1 MSRALKRTGWL
12 RRNRRALLAILV
24 LLPATLGIMFAN
36 QWIGY
41 FDEWPSR
48 PVNATAGDT
57 LEYGNAHW
65 QVEPAD
71 RVTGDSAEGRE
82 RDLPAG
88 TDLVVVTVDVDPT
101 GTGPDGVP
109 DLCYVRLEES
119 GGGAATRSWANV
131 PSGSISLDGPGPVL
145 TSCSSDLSG
154 PYSFEAEFV
163 VPADAGEGTT
173 LAVNIIV
180 GGSLPDYARFTLDPV
195 E

>member
-1 MSRALKRTGWL
+1 VSRALKRVGWL

-24 LLPATLGIMFAN
+24 LLPATLGIVFAN

-57 LEYGNAHW
+57 LDYGNANW

-71 RVTGDSAEGRE
+71 HVSGDSAQGRE
-82 RDLPAG
+82 RNLPAG

-109 DLCYVRLEES
+109 DLCSVRLEES

-131 PSGSISLDGPGPVL
+131 PSGSIPLDGAGPEL
-145 TSCSSDLSG
+145 TSCSSELST
-154 PYSFEAEFV
+154 PYSFDAEFV
-163 VPADAGEGTT
+163 VPADAGEDTT
-173 LAVNIIV
+173 LAVHIIV
-180 GGSLPDYARFTLDPV
+180 AGELPEYARFTLNPV
-195 E
+195 D